1 MGLHVM
7 QDLETM
13 SALPDALICSI
24 GAVKFDPEG
33 PFDQP
38 LTDTFYCTIDS
49 KDAMEYGGFSIQDET
64 VAWWKKQNPE
74 AFKALRKNTIPL
86 KEALEKY
93 VAWFGKKSMPT
104 WGNGSDFDNVILDTA
119 CRVVGIKTPYT
130 PWDRRCF
137 RTIKNVFPIK
147 PPSREG
153 TYHNALD
160 DAIYQAKY
168 YLAISNN

>member
-1 MGLHVM
+1 MSTNVM
-7 QDLETM
+7 HDLETM

-24 GAVKFDPEG
+24 GACKFDPEG
-33 PFDQP
+33 PIDQKI
-38 LTDTFYCTIDS
+38 TDTFYCTIDS
-49 KDAMEYGGFSIQDET
+49 KDAMSYDKFSIQEET
-64 VAWWKKQNPE
+64 LAWWQKQNPE

-93 VAWFGKKSMPT
+93 AAWFGKKSMPT
-104 WGNGSDFDNVILDTA
+104 WGNGSDFDNVITDHA
-119 CRVVGIKTPYT
+119 FRVVGIKTPYT

-137 RTIKNVFPIK
+137 RTLKSIFGVK

-168 YLAISNN
+168 ALAIFNS